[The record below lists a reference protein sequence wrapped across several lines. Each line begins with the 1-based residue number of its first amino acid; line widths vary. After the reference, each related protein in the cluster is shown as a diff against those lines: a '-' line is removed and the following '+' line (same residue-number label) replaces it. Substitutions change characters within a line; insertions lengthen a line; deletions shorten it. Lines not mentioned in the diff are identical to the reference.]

1 MFKTYSTL
9 FFLFKRSGKG
19 ALLSLKDTRA
29 QNLIEFIHTSNKICC
44 IQVLQSAIQWIA
56 SILTMKS
63 VTSKYCKFQLNELHP
78 YNQWN
83 LLHPRLA
90 SFNSMDCIHT
100 TNEICYIQVLQ
111 FATLSIQSNKIKLTI
126 IVVKIEA
133 VRNYKIVNE
142 LEWSWMSTDSDW
154 S

>member
-1 MFKTYSTL
+1 MLKIEQMFNHVQNI
-9 FFLFKRSGKG
+9 FDIIFLFKRSGKG

-63 VTSKYCKFQLNELHP
+63 VASKYCKFQLNGLHP

-83 LLHPRLA
+83 LLHPSIA
-90 SFNSMDCIHT
+90 ICNSQ
-100 TNEICYIQVLQ
+100 Y
-111 FATLSIQSNKIKLTI
+111 SIKYDQIDDYRGKNRSCPEL
-126 IVVKIEA
+126 
-133 VRNYKIVNE
+133 NE